1 MILAFCVRGDD
12 KPLSLDG
19 RFGRA
24 EKFRLVESE
33 DGHHVTIFKNPMQ
46 LASGSAGIGAV
57 QVLADRDVEGIVA
70 PHLGPKAEEAR
81 KSLGIK
87 LWDQGECKTVDEA
100 VAAWNNRT
108 LKVVVEKP
116 VRRGLHRA

>member
-1 MILAFCVRGDD
+1 MTLAFCVRGDNE
-12 KPLSLDG
+12 PLSLDE

-24 EKFRLVESE
+24 EKYCLIDSE
-33 DGHHVTIFKNPMQ
+33 NGHRIEILGNPMQ
-46 LASGSAGIGAV
+46 LATSSAGIGAV
-57 QVLADRDVEGIVA
+57 QLLADRNVEGIIA

-100 VAAWNNRT
+100 VEAWKNGS

-116 VRRGLHRA
+116 VHQGLHRV

>member
-1 MILAFCVRGDD
+1 VTLAFCVRGEGE
-12 KPLSLDG
+12 PLSLDE

-24 EKFRLVESE
+24 EKYYLMDSE
-33 DGHHVTIFKNPMQ
+33 DGHRINILTNPMQ
-46 LASGSAGIGAV
+46 QASGSAGIGAI
-57 QVLADRDVEGIVA
+57 QLLADRNVEGIIA

-87 LWDQGECKTVDEA
+87 LWDQGECKTVNEA
-100 VAAWNNRT
+100 IEAWKNGS

-116 VRRGLHRA
+116 VHQGLHRV